1 MANETTYGIINQR
14 TAAWATSEMLK
25 HAEPILVLS
34 KFGQNRPV
42 PKNNANQVKFR
53 RPVPYAI
60 SLTPLTEGVTPTAQ
74 TLTYEDVPVTLAQ
87 YGGVTKI
94 TDVVADLAEDPVLQD
109 ASMLSGEQA
118 AETVEMVTWGAVK
131 AGTSVIYD
139 TTGHTARNTVDSK
152 ISLST
157 IRSSVRSLK
166 SARGKPMTTM
176 LDGSVKI
183 GTRPIEGGYIAFG
196 HTDLEADIRD
206 ITGFIPVADYG
217 SRMPLCPEECGT
229 VENVRIILSPLLTP
243 FADAGGLAATN
254 GMLSTTGT
262 ATDVYPFIVTAKEGY
277 GCVPLKGGKSIT
289 PSVLNPGTPSK
300 SDPLGQL
307 GFVGWKTYY
316 ASKILNETWVQRIEV
331 GATDI

>member
-1 MANETTYGIINQR
+1 MANETTYGVINQR
-14 TAAWATSEMLK
+14 TAAWATSEMLS

-34 KFGQNRPV
+34 KFGQSKPM
-42 PKNNANQVKFR
+42 PKNGAQQVKFR

-74 TLTYEDVPVTLAQ
+74 TLTYDDVPATLAQ

-94 TDVVADLAEDPVLQD
+94 TDVVADLAEDPVLKD

-118 AETVEMVTWGAVK
+118 AETVEMVTYGAIK
-131 AGTSVIYD
+131 AGTAVIYD
-139 TTGHTARNTVDSK
+139 VPAHTARNTVNSK
-152 ISLST
+152 ITIANIRAST
-157 IRSSVRSLK
+157 RALK
-166 SARGKPMTTM
+166 AARGKAITQM
-176 LDGSVKI
+176 LSGSVNI
-183 GTRPIEGGYIAFG
+183 GTVPVEGGYVAFG

-206 ITGFIPVADYG
+206 IPGFTPCADYG
-217 SRMPLCPEECGT
+217 SRQPLCPEEVGT
-229 VENVRIILSPLLTP
+229 VENVRIILSPLLVP
-243 FADAGGLAATN
+243 FADAGGTASTN

-262 ATDVYPFIVTAKEGY
+262 STDVYPFIVIAKEAY

-307 GFVGWKTYY
+307 GYVGWKTYFT
-316 ASKILNETWVQRIEV
+316 ALILNETWIQRIEV
-331 GATDI
+331 GATDL